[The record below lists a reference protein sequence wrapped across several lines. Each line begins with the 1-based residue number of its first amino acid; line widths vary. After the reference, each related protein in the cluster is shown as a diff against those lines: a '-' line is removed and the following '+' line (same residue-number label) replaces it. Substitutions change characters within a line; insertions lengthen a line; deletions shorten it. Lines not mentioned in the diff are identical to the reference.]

1 MIDLTEKLKIA
12 MIKLKINQTQLAAL
26 SNKKQPN
33 IAAKLKTNNFKLSE
47 YQKLV
52 EAIGCKLEI
61 NIVLPDGQVV

>member
-52 EAIGCKLEI
+52 EAMGCKLEI
-61 NIVLPDGQVV
+61 NIILPDGQVV